1 MNTTNNHTSP
11 TILDKTMNKA
21 VVQLVF
27 TLLVFLVF
35 VYAAYEAQ
43 NFKRLARYF
52 PYYVSIISAG
62 LIFIELIRQIIFF
75 KKEYNK
81 GELLHEDMR
90 GVFKYTFLLTL
101 YILLAYI
108 IGIIPASFVYVT
120 LFLILI
126 AKMKPWKA
134 LLLVI
139 ILLTLLIIFA
149 RVMVLYWPKSL
160 ITIPFIDSFL

>member
-1 MNTTNNHTSP
+1 
-11 TILDKTMNKA
+11 MNKA

-27 TLLVFLVF
+27 TIFIFLVF
-35 VYAAYEAQ
+35 VYTAYEAQ
-43 NFKRLARYF
+43 DFKKLARYY
-52 PYYVSIISAG
+52 PLYVSIASAG
-62 LIFIELIRQIIFF
+62 LIFLEIIRQLVSF

-81 GELLHEDMR
+81 RELLHEDMR

-108 IGIIPASFVYVT
+108 IGIIPASFIYVT
-120 LFLILI
+120 LFLILV

-139 ILLTLLIIFA
+139 ILLVLLIIFA